1 MYQNSDKKTYHN
13 KLVLIKHTVLHR
25 VGVISGKM
33 HLITFEIG
41 RFHQNQF
48 YFKETLKYT
57 NQQFFLFTNIMR
69 KLY

>member
-1 MYQNSDKKTYHN
+1 VSFDKVYRFFK
-13 KLVLIKHTVLHR
+13 I
-25 VGVISGKM
+25 VGFISAKM

-41 RFHQNQF
+41 RFYQNQF